1 MTSIAQ
7 HLASRK
13 LSVERAAEKAGMSK
27 ERLEQVLAGAE
38 ATLGEVRAV
47 AKALRVPVSS
57 LMERESAEPI
67 KMLFRQTLDQR
78 AIEVAS
84 QIDVL
89 SGQVRD
95 ALILARGMPGNLAWL
110 DAFRGMEPKLAA
122 AETFAQHFRK
132 VFGGLDDQD
141 PFQHLP
147 QALNDIGVFVLFSRD
162 SSIEGVSA
170 IVDGYALIILGARG
184 FKPRLLFTMGHELGH
199 LVAHH
204 DKEGGYAH
212 LDQVVDLEDSHGR
225 SEERFADAFASALL
239 LPKAGVLLTLQ
250 ALREQF
256 EIKGPLGDFEIAWLA
271 HIYGV
276 SFEVAAKRCEDLKL
290 IPSRGARA
298 FYQKIVEAHKNPEQW
313 AQKQGIPPR
322 PDIAVATSPELLMAA
337 AKKVRAGELSV
348 GRAAELLNVSVSAL
362 YVANSEI
369 RV

>member
-1 MTSIAQ
+1 MTSIAE

-13 LSVERAAEKAGMSK
+13 LTVEKAAEKAGMSK
-27 ERLEQVLAGAE
+27 ERLEEVLAGAE
-38 ATLGEVRAV
+38 ATLGEMRSV
-47 AKALRVPVSS
+47 AKALRVPLSS
-57 LMERESAEPI
+57 LMDREPAEPI
-67 KMLFRQTLDQR
+67 KMLFRQTLEQR
-78 AIEVAS
+78 AVAVAS
-84 QIDVL
+84 QVDIL

-95 ALILARGMPGNLAWL
+95 ALSIACGMPSNLRWL
-110 DAFRGMEPKLAA
+110 GAFKGMEPKLSAA
-122 AETFAQHFRK
+122 DSFAQRFREE
-132 VFGGLDDQD
+132 FAGLDDKE

-147 QALNDIGVFVLFSRD
+147 QILNDVGVFVLFSRD

-170 IVDGYALIILGARG
+170 IVDGYALMILGARR

-204 DKEGGYAH
+204 ETDDGYAH
-212 LDQVVDLEDSHGR
+212 LDQVVDFEDHGR

-239 LPKAGVLLTLQ
+239 LPRAGVLLTLQ

-256 EIKGPLGDFEIAWLA
+256 DIKGPLGDFEISWLA
-271 HIYGV
+271 HIYGA

-313 AQKQGIPPR
+313 AQELGIPER
-322 PDIAVATSPELLMAA
+322 PDIPVSTSPALLQAA
-337 AKKVRAGELSV
+337 ARKVRSGEISV
-348 GRAAELLNVSVSAL
+348 GRAAELLNVPLSSL

-369 RV
+369 GA